1 MNLMTKYEL
10 GEIVT
15 SVLDPMI
22 KMQIT
27 KITIYL
33 DGGYQYE
40 TARFYDGG
48 YQYET
53 ARFYDGQLYV
63 SNWFEG
69 ELEAID

>member
-40 TARFYDGG
+40 TARFYDG
-48 YQYET
+48 
-53 ARFYDGQLYV
+53 QLYV